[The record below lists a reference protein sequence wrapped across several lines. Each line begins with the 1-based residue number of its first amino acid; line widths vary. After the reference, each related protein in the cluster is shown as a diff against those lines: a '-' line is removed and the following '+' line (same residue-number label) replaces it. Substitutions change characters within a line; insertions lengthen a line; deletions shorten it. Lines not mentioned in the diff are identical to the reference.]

1 MASDGDPR
9 VHLVINLV
17 LSTLFVYVVLRGLDF
32 LGATAFT
39 LPRLVVGTLALV
51 LLTHVVTR

>member
-9 VHLVINLV
+9 VLLVLNLV
-17 LSTLFVYVVLRGLDF
+17 LSALFAYVILWGLDF
-32 LGATAFT
+32 IGAVEWSI
-39 LPRLVVGTLALV
+39 PRLVVGTLALV

>member
-9 VHLVINLV
+9 VLLALNLV
-17 LSTLFVYVVLRGLDF
+17 LSTLFAYVILWGLDF
-32 LGATAFT
+32 IGAVEWSI
-39 LPRLVVGTLALV
+39 PRFVVGALALV